1 MFFFIPFF
9 MFSLRL
15 IVFGL
20 LSLRPL
26 FLLLWLPNFLLLLL
40 SLRPLLL
47 RPLLPDF
54 LLLLLSLRPSLLHPW
69 LLNLLLMLLFW
80 SLNLSLFFS
89 LYFRPLLILMLPLLS

>member
-1 MFFFIPFF
+1 M
-9 MFSLRL
+9 
-15 IVFGL
+15 
-20 LSLRPL
+20 
-26 FLLLWLPNFLLLLL
+26 LLL